1 MLRRKAYDDLL
12 KWKNQKK
19 HETLLIKGAR
29 QIGKTYLVR
38 EFGKNEYEN
47 YIEINFLKNPGLKS
61 IFEGELTA
69 EEIYK
74 KMSAHLPAINL
85 VKGKTLIFLDE
96 IQKCAKA
103 RTALKF
109 LAEDDSFDI
118 ICSGSLLGLHYGQD
132 ADDDVEEVESVPVGF
147 ERQLIMY
154 SMDFKEFLWAYGY
167 KDEDIAYLKSFYD
180 NKQKIP
186 DDILKKYQS
195 IIKEYIV
202 VGGMPEVVNDFVTY
216 KDFNRVQNIQEK
228 ILSSYDDDIS
238 NHAKGAEKIKVRK
251 CYDSVPRQ
259 LARENKKFKY
269 SDVEKGSTSRKY
281 ADSVTWLEDSNLVH
295 VCRNVFEPYLPLKA
309 NAKDNEFKLYYNDT
323 GLLLARYGFQTKL
336 AVLNSTLIGNAKGG
350 IYENLISEMLIKL
363 GYSLHYYK
371 TENSSM
377 EIEFIIEKEGS
388 VIPVEVKAG
397 NSDTPSLNSFL
408 NKFKSRYAIKLI
420 DGNLGI
426 SENKIVLPHFM
437 AMFL

>member
-1 MLRRKAYDDLL
+1 MLRRKAYADLL
-12 KWKNQKK
+12 NWKNQKS

-29 QIGKTYLVR
+29 QVGKTYLVR

-47 YIEINFLKNPGLKS
+47 YVEINFLKTPSLKA

-74 KMSAHLPAINL
+74 KMSAHLPSIKL
-85 VKGKTLIFLDE
+85 EKGKTLLFLDE

-103 RTALKF
+103 RTSLKF
-109 LAEDDSFDI
+109 LAEDDSFDV

-132 ADDDVEEVESVPVGF
+132 DDKEVEDVESIPVGF

-154 SMDFKEFLWAYGY
+154 SMDFREFLWAYGY
-167 KDEDIAYLKSFYD
+167 KDEDIAYLKNFYD

-186 DDILKKYQS
+186 SDIAQKFQS

-202 VGGMPEVVNDFVTY
+202 VGGMPEVVNDFVTH
-216 KDFNRVQNIQEK
+216 KDFNRVQSIQEK

-238 NHAKGAEKIKVRK
+238 NHAKGVEKVKVRK

-269 SDVEKGSTSRKY
+269 SEVEKGSTSRKY
-281 ADSVTWLEDSNLVH
+281 ADSITWLEDSNLVH
-295 VCRNVFEPYLPLKA
+295 VCRNVFEPYLPLEA
-309 NAKDNEFKLYYNDT
+309 NSKDTEFKLYYNDT

-336 AVLNSTLIGNAKGG
+336 AVLNGTIVGNAKGG

-377 EIEFIIEKEGS
+377 EIEFIIEKDGDI
-388 VIPVEVKAG
+388 IPVEVKAG
-397 NSDTPSLNSFL
+397 NSDTPSLNNFL
-408 NKFKSRYAIKLI
+408 DKFKSKYGIKLI
-420 DGNLGI
+420 DGNLGV

>member
-12 KWKNQKK
+12 KWKNSKS

-29 QIGKTYLVR
+29 QIGKTFLVR
-38 EFGKNEYEN
+38 EFGKNEYKSF
-47 YIEINFLKNPGLKS
+47 IEINFLKNPSLKE
-61 IFEGELTA
+61 IFDGELTA

-74 KMSAHLPAINL
+74 RLSAHLPSTNL
-85 VKGKTLIFLDE
+85 IKGETLIFLDE

-103 RTALKF
+103 RTSLKF
-109 LAEDDSFDI
+109 LAEDDRFDI

-132 ADDDVEEVESVPVGF
+132 ADDEVEEIESVPVGY

-154 SMDFKEFLWAYGY
+154 SLDFKEFLWAYGY
-167 KDEDIAYLKSFYD
+167 KDEDIAYIKTFFD
-180 NKQKIP
+180 DKKKIP
-186 DDILKKYQS
+186 SDIVQKYQS
-195 IIKEYIV
+195 ILKEYIV
-202 VGGMPEVVNDFVTY
+202 VGGMPEVVDDFITH
-216 KDFNRVQNIQEK
+216 KDFSRVQNIQEK
-228 ILSSYDDDIS
+228 ILSSYDDDIA
-238 NHAKGAEKIKVRK
+238 NHAKGVEKIKVRK

-269 SDVEKGSTSRKY
+269 SEVEKKSTSRKY

-295 VCRNVFEPYLPLKA
+295 ICRNVYEPYLPLKA
-309 NAKDNEFKLYYNDT
+309 NSKDNEFKIYYNDT
-323 GLLLARYGFQTKL
+323 GLLMARYGFQTKL
-336 AVLNSTLIGNAKGG
+336 AVLNGTIMGNAKGG

-363 GYSLHYYK
+363 GYSLNYYK

-377 EIEFIIEKEGS
+377 EIEFIIEKDGGI
-388 VIPVEVKAG
+388 IPVEVKAG

-408 NKFKSRYAIKLI
+408 EKFHSAYAIKLI
-420 DGNLGI
+420 DGNLGV
-426 SENKIVLPHFM
+426 SKNKLVLPHFM

>member
-12 KWKNQKK
+12 NWKRNKSR
-19 HETLLIKGAR
+19 ETLLIKGAR

-47 YIEINFLKNPGLKS
+47 YIEINFLRNPNFKA

-74 KMSAHLPAINL
+74 KISAHLPSINL

-96 IQKCAKA
+96 IQNCAKA
-103 RTALKF
+103 RTSLKF

-132 ADDDVEEVESVPVGF
+132 DDKEVEEVESVPVGF
-147 ERQLIMY
+147 ERQFIMY

-180 NKQKIP
+180 NRQKIP
-186 DDILKKYQS
+186 NDILQKFQS
-195 IIKEYIV
+195 ILREYIV
-202 VGGMPEVVNDFVTY
+202 VGGMPEVVNDFVIH

-238 NHAKGAEKIKVRK
+238 NHAKGVEKVKVRK

-295 VCRNVFEPYLPLKA
+295 VCRNVFEPCLPLKA

-336 AVLNSTLIGNAKGG
+336 AVLNGTILGNAKGG
-350 IYENLISEMLIKL
+350 IYENLISEMMIKL

-377 EIEFIIEKEGS
+377 EIEFIIEKDAGI
-388 VIPVEVKAG
+388 IPIEVKAG
-397 NSDTPSLNSFL
+397 NSDTPSFNSFL
-408 NKFKSRYAIKLI
+408 EKFKSKYGIKLI
-420 DGNLGI
+420 DGNLGV